1 MASDNP
7 LFPLPV
13 EIAGITHDWLE
24 AALRTRNPDV
34 TLDRFAIVDIN
45 HGTCTKIR
53 LALEMDDVGKAAGIP
68 ERVILKGGFEPHSR
82 MMDYMHH
89 EEVHA
94 YAEVA
99 PVSPLRMPTC
109 YFAGFDAEAKQ
120 GIVIMADLVARG
132 VEFCHAQRP
141 QSPELVAK
149 RLSAL
154 ARHHALT
161 WDSPELE
168 HGGRF
173 EWATSV
179 IAGFHRYATE
189 LLTPDVWQNYVNSA
203 RGAAVSVRFHGLDW
217 FRSALG
223 KCALLFDRI
232 PHVLIHGDTH
242 LGNLYID
249 TDGEP
254 GFFDSLPHR
263 APAMHEIAYHL
274 TCALDLAD
282 RKHHER
288 ALVAHYRE
296 ELMKAGVAAPPLD
309 ELMHQYGCFLALG
322 YAIFLLNASDF
333 QPEAINTAY
342 TARFSAAMLDHDTVG
357 LLEAVG

>member
-1 MASDNP
+1 MASDP
-7 LFPLPV
+7 FQLPI
-13 EIAGITHDWLE
+13 EIAGIKHDRLE
-24 AALRTRNPDV
+24 AALRSRNPDV
-34 TLDRFAIVDIN
+34 TLDRFAIVDIS

-53 LALEMDDVGKAAGIP
+53 LALEVDDVGKAAGIP

-89 EEVHA
+89 EEVRA

-99 PVSPLRMPTC
+99 PASPLRMPAC
-109 YFAGFDAEAKQ
+109 YFASFDAAAKQ
-120 GIVIMADLVARG
+120 GIVIMEDLVARG
-132 VEFCHAQRP
+132 VEFCNAQRP
-141 QSPELVAK
+141 QSPDLVAK
-149 RLSAL
+149 RLSVL

-161 WDSPELE
+161 WGSTDLE
-168 HGGRF
+168 PGGRF
-173 EWATSV
+173 GWATSV
-179 IAGFHRYATE
+179 ITGFDRYATE
-189 LLTPDVWQNYVNSA
+189 LLTPDVWQSYVNSA
-203 RGAAVSVRFHGLDW
+203 RGAAASVRFHDLDW

-223 KCALLFDRI
+223 KCAILFDRI

-274 TCALDLAD
+274 ACALDVAD
-282 RKHHER
+282 RRDHER
-288 ALVAHYRE
+288 ALIAHYRG
-296 ELMKAGVAAPPLD
+296 ELVKAGVSPPSLD
-309 ELMHQYGCFLALG
+309 DLMHQYGCFLVLG

-342 TARFSAAMLDHDTVG
+342 TARFSAAMLDHDTPG
-357 LLEAVG
+357 LLEAV